1 MKKIVMFTM
10 LTAAAIGT
18 TAVASNYQ
26 YSFAA
31 NVPTHTSSEK
41 SALSVQNGKIYVNGE
56 VVHDGFSVMQSEF
69 NFIYFYVPAKG
80 LFTISDREFDGA
92 SQSGNFAGKK
102 LSFDVDGISV
112 ELKSDSAILSK
123 DDSDAWVKLDKEFS
137 LKTDAVVFG
146 YGSNEEIPYKW
157 KSQMKFPD

>member
-1 MKKIVMFTM
+1 M
-10 LTAAAIGT
+10 LTAVAIGT

-31 NVPTHTSSEK
+31 DAPAYTSSEK
-41 SALSVQNGKIYVNGE
+41 SALSVQNGKISVNGE

-80 LFTISDREFDGA
+80 LFTISDREFAGA
-92 SQSGNFAGKK
+92 SQSGNFSGKK

-146 YGSNEEIPYKW
+146 YGSTEETPYKW